1 MKAIKKDNLTF
12 NKYLFLLKIK
22 HVVNILASMGH
33 VLSPKDHVE
42 VIFEGISSEYDNF
55 LVSINIRSDPFFVE
69 DIKSLLQA

>member
-33 VLSPKDHVE
+33 VLYPKDHVE
-42 VIFEGISSEYDNF
+42 VIFEGLSSKYDNF
-55 LVSINIRSDPFFVE
+55 LVSINIRSYPFFVE